1 LQTIAN
7 KASELITNWRH
18 PTIIFMLKD
27 LAGNVPRHNWKTDT
41 IFHYLWLSFP
51 VSISFVAFHF
61 TSSQLKFAT

>member
-41 IFHYLWLSFP
+41 IFHYL
-51 VSISFVAFHF
+51 
-61 TSSQLKFAT
+61 